1 MILKGKALREK
12 REEKE
17 ARRSKKKRR
26 SVMYAAIVAGVLI
39 VGMSIFFVYSSEQ
52 AKMRGQAFGKA
63 IEFVQEDLRKT
74 YHTFDSK
81 VSMFNR
87 GDISKSDFLKFA
99 EKHEDEMEKI
109 ILRYD
114 GLQTPKLFVPAV
126 DLFKLSAQT
135 QFEADKYV
143 VEWIR
148 SGDETAHVRSISSYD
163 QSLQYEQ
170 AALLEFNLVQRQT
183 NP

>member
-1 MILKGKALREK
+1 MEGKALREK

-26 SVMYAAIVAGVLI
+26 SVMYGAIVVGVLI

-63 IEFVQEDLRKT
+63 LEFVQEDLTKLT
-74 YHTFDSK
+74 HTFDSK
-81 VSMFNR
+81 VSKFQQ
-87 GDISKSDFLKFA
+87 GDISKDGFLEFA
-99 EKHEDEMEKI
+99 EKHEDEMKKI

-114 GLQTPKLFVPAV
+114 NLQIPEPFIPSVE
-126 DLFKLSAQT
+126 LFKLSAEIQL
-135 QFEADKYV
+135 ESDKYMA
-143 VEWIR
+143 EWVRTGDDTAYIR
-148 SGDETAHVRSISSYD
+148 SDSLLQ
-163 QSLQYEQ
+163 QSFEYEM
-170 AALLEFNLVQRQT
+170 AALSKFRLVQGQT